1 MKGLTG
7 YYGPS
12 LASEGQRPDSLED
25 LFLWGYKGATPLR
38 EVTKTA
44 GYSSPLT
51 RRGIMAVFVSSGE
64 GFLYEAV
71 SNLERGQPCSKELN

>member
-44 GYSSPLT
+44 
-51 RRGIMAVFVSSGE
+51 
-64 GFLYEAV
+64 
-71 SNLERGQPCSKELN
+71 ELFIPAYNGGVLCRFS

>member
-12 LASEGQRPDSLED
+12 LASEGQRPDSLEN
-25 LFLWGYKGATPLR
+25 LFLWGYKPLR

-44 GYSSPLT
+44 ELFIPTYKARYYGGFRKF
-51 RRGIMAVFVSSGE
+51 RRRVFI
-64 GFLYEAV
+64 
-71 SNLERGQPCSKELN
+71 